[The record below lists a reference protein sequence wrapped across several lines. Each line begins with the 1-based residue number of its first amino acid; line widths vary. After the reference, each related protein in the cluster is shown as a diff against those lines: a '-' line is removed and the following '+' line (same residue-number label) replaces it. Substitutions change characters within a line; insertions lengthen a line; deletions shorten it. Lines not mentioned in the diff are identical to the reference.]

1 MSVFSYS
8 NKKTARYFL
17 AIRPS
22 YYIAHNPEVVR
33 FKSHSRNQRSPT
45 KTSVWLGFFLV
56 LPPCDLMFF
65 RAFSFVFLRF
75 CLWHFGRQIC
85 VTGSALLSWR
95 PSPCVAKGPNKMIT
109 LTNYSINIVFP
120 KLVVIGNQRF
130 FQSNAKPS
138 FYKLFAIQTQCEVG
152 KLWITWSFNIKQ
164 FLELFEYC
172 TLFADVK
179 YWYANKQQN
188 QNIDILF
195 NI

>member
-22 YYIAHNPEVVR
+22 YYVAHNPEVVR

-65 RAFSFVFLRF
+65 RAFLFVFLRF
-75 CLWHFGRQIC
+75 CFWHFGRQIC

-95 PSPCVAKGPNKMIT
+95 PSPCVAKYPRKIIT
-109 LTNYSINIVFP
+109 FTKYSIIFTVVKSYETSISEIWMETRSAVLINIY
-120 KLVVIGNQRF
+120 IN
-130 FQSNAKPS
+130 
-138 FYKLFAIQTQCEVG
+138 
-152 KLWITWSFNIKQ
+152 
-164 FLELFEYC
+164 
-172 TLFADVK
+172 
-179 YWYANKQQN
+179 
-188 QNIDILF
+188 
-195 NI
+195 